1 MSIPTSKVKMP
12 LGMQTLDFWPIK
24 TEPDSAH
31 PTYDESVNLG
41 AAVKGYLA
49 ITTATASIPG
59 DDITQLEDEV
69 FTSAQLDTET
79 TMSELAVNATL
90 FGHSFTEASDG
101 AKGGEESKGS
111 DRAKPGG
118 LSFIEPVLL
127 KTKAI
132 IYRATCLFK
141 AQAMASSEK
150 QEADTKKQ
158 GELSPKNNA
167 VSFKVMEDNSGSWR
181 LRQDFESLAAA
192 KAFIAA
198 TFGNSAAVG
207 GG

>member
-1 MSIPTSKVKMP
+1 MAIQTSKVKMP

-24 TEPDSAH
+24 TEPDTGH
-31 PTYDESVNLG
+31 PTYDTSVNLG

-49 ITTATASIPG
+49 ITTASASIPG

-79 TMSELAVNATL
+79 TMSELSVNAKL
-90 FGHSFTEASDG
+90 FGHAYNEATDS
-101 AKGGEESKGS
+101 AAGGEESKGS

-118 LSFIEPVLL
+118 LSFIEPILL
-127 KTKAI
+127 KDKTI
-132 IYRATCLFK
+132 VYRATCLYK
-141 AQAMASSEK
+141 AQAMPSSEK

-181 LRQDFESLAAA
+181 LRQDFESVAAA
-192 KAFIAA
+192 KSFISA
-198 TFGNSAAVG
+198 TFGKTAG
-207 GG
+207 GS

>member
-1 MSIPTSKVKMP
+1 MAIQTSKVKMP

-24 TEPDSAH
+24 SEPDTGH
-31 PTYDESVNLG
+31 PTYDTSVNLG

-49 ITTATASIPG
+49 ITTASASIPG

-79 TMSELAVNATL
+79 TMSELSVNATL
-90 FGHSFTEASDG
+90 FGHTFTAATDS
-101 AKGGEESKGS
+101 AAGGEASKGS

-118 LSFIEPVLL
+118 LSFIEPILL
-127 KTKAI
+127 KDKTI
-132 IYRATCLFK
+132 VYRATCLYK
-141 AQAMASSEK
+141 AQAMPSSEK

-158 GELSPKNNA
+158 GEISPKNNA

-181 LRQDFESLAAA
+181 LRQDFESVAAA
-192 KAFIAA
+192 KSFIST
-198 TFGNSAAVG
+198 TFGKTAG
-207 GG
+207 GS

>member
-1 MSIPTSKVKMP
+1 MDIQKSKVKMP

-24 TEPDSAH
+24 SEPDTGH
-31 PTYDESVNLG
+31 PTYDTSVNLG
-41 AAVKGYLA
+41 AAVKGYLS
-49 ITTATASIPG
+49 ITTASASIPG

-79 TMSELAVNATL
+79 TMSELSVNAAL
-90 FGHSFTEASDG
+90 FGHTFTEATDG
-101 AKGGEESKGS
+101 AAGGEVSKSS

-118 LSFIEPVLL
+118 LSFIEPILL
-127 KTKAI
+127 KDKTVV
-132 IYRATCLFK
+132 YRATCLFK
-141 AQAMASSEK
+141 TQAMPSSEK

-181 LRQDFESLAAA
+181 QRQDFESVAAA
-192 KAFIAA
+192 KSFISATFSAA
-198 TFGNSAAVG
+198 TAG

>member
-1 MSIPTSKVKMP
+1 MAITTSKVKMP

-24 TEPDSAH
+24 TEPDTGH
-31 PTYDESVNLG
+31 PTYNAFVNLG

-49 ITTATASIPG
+49 ITTASASIPG

-79 TMSELAVNATL
+79 TMSDLDINATL
-90 FGHSFTEASDG
+90 FGHAFAETTDG
-101 AKGGEESKGS
+101 KTGGELSKGS

-127 KTKAI
+127 KTKQI
-132 IYRATCLFK
+132 VYRATCLFK
-141 AQAMASSEK
+141 TQAMASSEK

-167 VSFKVMEDNSGSWR
+167 VSFKVMEDNSGAWR
-181 LRQDFESLAAA
+181 LRQDFETLAQA

-198 TFGNSAAVG
+198 TFGESAAVG

>member
-1 MSIPTSKVKMP
+1 MAIQTSKVKMP

-24 TEPDSAH
+24 SEPDTGH
-31 PTYDESVNLG
+31 PAYNASVNLG
-41 AAVKGYLA
+41 AAVKGYLS
-49 ITTATASIPG
+49 ITTASASIPG

-79 TMSELAVNATL
+79 TMSELSVNATL
-90 FGHSFTEASDG
+90 FGHAFTEATDS
-101 AKGGEESKGS
+101 AAGGEVSKGS

-118 LSFIEPVLL
+118 LSFIEPILL
-127 KTKAI
+127 KDKTI
-132 IYRATCLFK
+132 VYRATCLFK
-141 AQAMASSEK
+141 TQAMPSSEK

-181 LRQDFESLAAA
+181 LRQDFESVSAA
-192 KAFIAA
+192 KSFISTTFSAA
-198 TFGNSAAVG
+198 TAG